1 MSEILIDIISFTEQL
16 QTEKARK
23 FTRNWYWYSSSKK
36 AINYLCLFSTMASA
50 NDLNFVQERIMLWT
64 WMNFGK
70 YGKFY
75 F

>member
-1 MSEILIDIISFTEQL
+1 
-16 QTEKARK
+16 
-23 FTRNWYWYSSSKK
+23 
-36 AINYLCLFSTMASA
+36 MASA

-70 YGKFY
+70 YGEFY